1 MGMVYEAGTIHA
13 SHGWVRK
20 YPMEAHDLLPQL
32 YYRGNEEHAPA
43 FNRLYPPGRGYN
55 DILCFDA
62 RKAEFSPEELEKRA
76 KQERLAKEAANAR
89 DKVAALERLEL
100 LKNLTGESKQ
110 EDDDF
115 RRSLR
120 KKELDEDTA
129 KLNDILIK
137 RQRDDMMMQAQS
149 RMLER
154 MRVDLED

>member
-1 MGMVYEAGTIHA
+1 
-13 SHGWVRK
+13 
-20 YPMEAHDLLPQL
+20 
-32 YYRGNEEHAPA
+32 
-43 FNRLYPPGRGYN
+43 GRGYN